1 MVKRITLSEAFTK
14 SSYGLSMSAITHGM
28 AVPSFALIVPE
39 WLGYANRF
47 YKLGLQGHGYDGMV
61 NHLKCLDVSYRHNSA

>member
-1 MVKRITLSEAFTK
+1 
-14 SSYGLSMSAITHGM
+14 MSAIIHGM

-47 YKLGLQGHGYDGMV
+47 YKQGLQGHGYDGMV
-61 NHLKCLDVSYRHNSA
+61 NHLKCLDVSYKHNSA